1 MGKATKWFRNLLG
14 LKKPDT
20 PSPTTTTKPP
30 PKRRWSFGKSTT
42 SHHRTPSHSNSPLPP
57 YFHANNENDQQ
68 HAIAVAE
75 ATAAVANAAVTA
87 AQRAAEVVKLT
98 SGDNIFKGHEY
109 WAAVTIQSHFRA
121 YLSRRALRALK
132 GLVKLQ
138 ALVRGHIVRKQDTEK
153 LLQMQAALR
162 ARTRARVLR
171 AQIQETSQSAI
182 KLSHLNHPGP
192 ATPEKSEHAIRRS
205 TKHEQ
210 SVMLKRNGSRS
221 NFRVGPD
228 KEKYNY
234 HYSMDEGS
242 WDRVYP
248 TRSGSMD
255 EGKSDKIL
263 EIDTGKFLVT
273 PKKRNLFHSSLY
285 PSASDPNSHSFAT
298 SKDSTFHQ
306 AILSPSSGEVQS
318 LTPYNYT
325 NDVDE
330 DSFCTAE
337 TSPRFLSSKGGS
349 FTKSGPF
356 TPTRSDAS
364 KSCLSGYSDYYPNYM
379 SYTESSKAKVR
390 SLSAPRQRT
399 QLDRSNTAKR
409 LSLHNVFSDMRS
421 SSTQRVPSAL
431 HSNFAS
437 KAYPGSGRL
446 DRLGMPLGGEGIGFS
461 GGLLNKY

>member
-1 MGKATKWFRNLLG
+1 
-14 LKKPDT
+14 
-20 PSPTTTTKPP
+20 
-30 PKRRWSFGKSTT
+30 
-42 SHHRTPSHSNSPLPP
+42 
-57 YFHANNENDQQ
+57 
-68 HAIAVAE
+68 
-75 ATAAVANAAVTA
+75 
-87 AQRAAEVVKLT
+87 
-98 SGDNIFKGHEY
+98 
-109 WAAVTIQSHFRA
+109 
-121 YLSRRALRALK
+121 
-132 GLVKLQ
+132 
-138 ALVRGHIVRKQDTEK
+138 
-153 LLQMQAALR
+153 
-162 ARTRARVLR
+162 
-171 AQIQETSQSAI
+171 
-182 KLSHLNHPGP
+182 
-192 ATPEKSEHAIRRS
+192 
-205 TKHEQ
+205 
-210 SVMLKRNGSRS
+210 
-221 NFRVGPD
+221 
-228 KEKYNY
+228 
-234 HYSMDEGS
+234 MDDGS
-242 WDRVYP
+242 WDRVYS

-263 EIDTGKFLVT
+263 EIDTGKFHGT
-273 PKKRNLFHSSLY
+273 AKRRNLFHSSLY
-285 PSASDPNSHSFAT
+285 PSASDPNSHSFTT

-318 LTPYNYT
+318 LTPYKYT

-337 TSPRFLSSKGGS
+337 TSPRFLSSKGAS

-399 QLDRSNTAKR
+399 QLDRSNTVKR
-409 LSLHNVFSDMRS
+409 LSLHNVYADMRS

-446 DRLGMPLGGEGIGFS
+446 DRLGMPLGGDGIGFS

>member
-1 MGKATKWFRNLLG
+1 MGKATRWFRNLLG
-14 LKKPDT
+14 LKTT
-20 PSPTTTTKPP
+20 PSSTATAKPP
-30 PKRRWSFGKSTT
+30 PKRRWSFVKSTT
-42 SHHRTPSHSNSPLPP
+42 PHHSPAPP
-57 YFHANNENDQQ
+57 QFYDHAPTDHDQQ
-68 HAIAVAE
+68 HAIAVAH
-75 ATAAVANAAVTA
+75 ATAAVANAAVAA

-98 SGDNIFKGHEY
+98 SGDINVFKGPEY

-132 GLVKLQ
+132 ALVKLQ
-138 ALVRGHIVRKQDTEK
+138 ALVRGHIVRKQDTER

-210 SVMLKRNGSRS
+210 SVMMKRNGSRT
-221 NFRVGPD
+221 NFRVGPE

-242 WDRVYP
+242 WDRVYS

-263 EIDTGKFLVT
+263 EIDTGKYHVT
-273 PKKRNLFHSSLY
+273 PKRRSLFQSSLY
-285 PSASDPNSHSFAT
+285 PAASDPNSHSFTT
-298 SKDSTFHQ
+298 SKDSIFHQ

-318 LTPYNYT
+318 LTPLKYT

-356 TPTRSDAS
+356 TPSRSDAS
-364 KSCLSGYSDYYPNYM
+364 RSCLSGYSDYYPNYM

-399 QLDRSNTAKR
+399 QLERSNTAKR
-409 LSLHNVFSDMRS
+409 LSLHNVYGDMRS
-421 SSTQRVPSAL
+421 SSTQRIPSAL

-446 DRLGMPLGGEGIGFS
+446 DRLGLPLGGDGIGFS

>member
-1 MGKATKWFRNLLG
+1 MQ
-14 LKKPDT
+14 
-20 PSPTTTTKPP
+20 S
-30 PKRRWSFGKSTT
+30 
-42 SHHRTPSHSNSPLPP
+42 
-57 YFHANNENDQQ
+57 ANQENQENDQQ

-87 AQRAAEVVKLT
+87 AYRAAEVVKLT
-98 SGDNIFKGHEY
+98 SGNVNTAVFVDSRQY
-109 WAAVTIQSHFRA
+109 WAAVKIQSHFRA
-121 YLSRRALRALK
+121 LLSRRALRALK
-132 GLVKLQ
+132 ALVKLQ
-138 ALVRGHIVRKQDTEK
+138 ALVRGHIVRKQDTER

-162 ARTRARVLR
+162 ARTRARALR
-171 AQIQETSQSAI
+171 AQIHESSQSAI
-182 KLSHLNHPGP
+182 NKLSHLNHPGP

-228 KEKYNY
+228 KEKVNLY
-234 HYSMDEGS
+234 YSMDEGS
-242 WDRVYP
+242 WDRVYS
-248 TRSGSMD
+248 TKSGLMD

-263 EIDTGKFLVT
+263 EIDTGKFHVT
-273 PKKRNLFHSSLY
+273 PKRRNLFQSSLY
-285 PSASDPNSHSFAT
+285 PSASDPNSHSFTT
-298 SKDSTFHQ
+298 SKDSALHQ
-306 AILSPSSGEVQS
+306 AMLSPSSGEVQS
-318 LTPYNYT
+318 ITPLKYT

-337 TSPRFLSSKGGS
+337 TSPRFISSKGGS
-349 FTKSGPF
+349 FTRSGPF

-364 KSCLSGYSDYYPNYM
+364 RSCLSGYSDYYPNYM

-399 QLDRSNTAKR
+399 QLERSNTAKR
-409 LSLHNVFSDMRS
+409 FSINGGYGDMRS

-431 HSNFAS
+431 HSNFTS

-446 DRLGMPLGGEGIGFS
+446 DRLGLPLGVDGIGFS